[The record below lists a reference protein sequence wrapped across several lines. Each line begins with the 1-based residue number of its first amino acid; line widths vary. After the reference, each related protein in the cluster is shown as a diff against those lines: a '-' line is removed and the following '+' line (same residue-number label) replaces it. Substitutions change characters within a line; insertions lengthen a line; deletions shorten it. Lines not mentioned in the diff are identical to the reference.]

1 MTNEEIIALLLRF
14 RSWNQGETTE
24 LSFLEKDTMFNE
36 KLIGLNGGLTRKGSI
51 ACERAKRAQE
61 KVLFGF

>member
-24 LSFLEKDTMFNE
+24 LSKSEWRAMFDE
-36 KLIGLNGGLTRKGSI
+36 GMVGLMGGLTRKGSI
-51 ACERAKRAQE
+51 ACEKAKRAQE
-61 KVLFGF
+61 AVLFGF

>member
-24 LSFLEKDTMFNE
+24 LSFLEKRAMTDEMY
-36 KLIGLNGGLTRKGSI
+36 IGVNGGLTRRGSI

-61 KVLFGF
+61 KALFGF